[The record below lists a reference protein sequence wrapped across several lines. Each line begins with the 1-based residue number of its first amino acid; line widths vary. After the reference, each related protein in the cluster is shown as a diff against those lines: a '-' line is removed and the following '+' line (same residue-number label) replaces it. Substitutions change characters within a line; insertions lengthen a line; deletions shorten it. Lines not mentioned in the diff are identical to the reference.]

1 MIVIL
6 VHWLIRP
13 GSESAFEA
21 RWKQMS
27 VDANSGLYREILT
40 SLEKPPSM
48 SADPGDEKF
57 HTFSVGDPFYS
68 TYINIGIWEDLASF
82 DKAIGKY
89 IPEVTIEERNGRRFK
104 TVELEEF
111 EFKLRERVVL
121 KVIGSRG
128 GELPEATV
136 S

>member
-13 GSESAFEA
+13 GLEQTFEA
-21 RWKQMS
+21 RWREMS
-27 VDANSGLYREILT
+27 VDEHSGLYRELLT
-40 SLEKPPSM
+40 TLKKPDSNV
-48 SADPGDEKF
+48 SSTSEEKF
-57 HTFSVGDPFYS
+57 HTFSVGDPFHA
-68 TYINIGIWEDLASF
+68 TYINIGVWESLEHF

-89 IPEVTIEERNGRRFK
+89 IPAVKVEEKNGRRIQ

-121 KVIGSRG
+121 DVIGTRG
-128 GELPEATV
+128 GQLPEANV
-136 S
+136 K